1 MTIDTLIW
9 CGIVLCL
16 TQSAIFSGL
25 NIAFFSLSR
34 LQLEV
39 ESKRGNASAQTILS
53 LREDSNFLLATVLW
67 GNVSINVLLTLL
79 SDSVMIGLN
88 AFLFSTVAITFF
100 GEIFPQAYFSR
111 NALRV
116 ASALAPIIRL
126 YQLLL
131 FPVTRPTAILLDAWL
146 GKEGITYFRE
156 KELRALIHAH
166 MEAEEAEVEH
176 VEGIGALNFLGI
188 DDIRITEEGETL
200 NPQSIITRPVTL
212 DLPLL
217 PNKGDEDFESFLTL
231 AHASGVKWVVLVNEE
246 QEPLLVMDADGFLRA
261 ALLDSTPGDAYRFC
275 HRPVVI
281 EDTQTTLAT
290 ALKLLKDS
298 QDSCSSSDDVL
309 DDDVILVWV
318 EGDRRVITGADIL
331 GRLLRGIGGRKNHET
346 SIPVW
351 PPSPEAPT
359 P

>member
-156 KELRALIHAH
+156 KE
-166 MEAEEAEVEH
+166 
-176 VEGIGALNFLGI
+176 F
-188 DDIRITEEGETL
+188 
-200 NPQSIITRPVTL
+200 TR
-212 DLPLL
+212 
-217 PNKGDEDFESFLTL
+217 
-231 AHASGVKWVVLVNEE
+231 
-246 QEPLLVMDADGFLRA
+246 
-261 ALLDSTPGDAYRFC
+261 
-275 HRPVVI
+275 
-281 EDTQTTLAT
+281 
-290 ALKLLKDS
+290 
-298 QDSCSSSDDVL
+298 
-309 DDDVILVWV
+309 
-318 EGDRRVITGADIL
+318 
-331 GRLLRGIGGRKNHET
+331 
-346 SIPVW
+346 
-351 PPSPEAPT
+351 
-359 P
+359 